1 MHRRRKKIRRTAR
14 SLRLDRPSKRKSEAP
29 RLISRASFAPALV
42 LTTRQRI
49 HFSTSS
55 TGPFRIKI
63 VPGSLTENLEFASN
77 PADLLRMCMKNR
89 CLAALLFCSTAAYAM
104 PIATS
109 ARSMIPSEVQQII
122 SVDYRS
128 LKDSPTAQALKQ
140 QVLPENLKQF
150 EAALKGIG
158 IDAEHDLDQLT
169 FASFR
174 SGKQGLQVVSVAQG
188 SFSAKAVLKRM
199 KLKKIMSTKYGTALL
214 YPMADGLV
222 MTFTD
227 DNTLA
232 FGTQAS
238 LKSGLDARDGKRAT
252 LDSNSQM
259 AEQMAAVDGSPVWS
273 ILDQQGTQAMMRSAL
288 SDASKIADYET
299 LKKRILASRY
309 TMGFESGVKFD
320 LSVLTSDSM
329 TAATLSS
336 LVKAGML
343 YKKLNASPIEKIAID
358 SMTVDSDSSNLQ
370 VHFKT
375 DDQKFQSLLHSEL
388 FAAVS
393 R

>member
-1 MHRRRKKIRRTAR
+1 
-14 SLRLDRPSKRKSEAP
+14 
-29 RLISRASFAPALV
+29 
-42 LTTRQRI
+42 
-49 HFSTSS
+49 
-55 TGPFRIKI
+55 
-63 VPGSLTENLEFASN
+63 
-77 PADLLRMCMKNR
+77 MKNR
-89 CLAALLFCSTAAYAM
+89 CLAVLLLCASAGYAM
-104 PIATS
+104 PMASS

-150 EAALKGIG
+150 EEALKGIG
-158 IDAEHDLDQLT
+158 ITADRDLDQLT

-174 SGKQGLQVVSVAQG
+174 SGKQGLQVICVAQG

-214 YPMADGLV
+214 YPMSDGLI

-232 FGTQAS
+232 FGNQAS
-238 LKSGLDARDGKRAT
+238 LKSALDARDGKRAT
-252 LDSNSQM
+252 LDSNPQM

-288 SDASKIADYET
+288 GDASKIADYET
-299 LKKRILASRY
+299 LKKRIFASRY
-309 TMGFESGVKFD
+309 TMSFESGVKFD

-329 TAATLSS
+329 TATTLSS

-343 YKKLNASPIEKIAID
+343 YKKLNASPVEKVAID

>member
-1 MHRRRKKIRRTAR
+1 
-14 SLRLDRPSKRKSEAP
+14 
-29 RLISRASFAPALV
+29 
-42 LTTRQRI
+42 
-49 HFSTSS
+49 
-55 TGPFRIKI
+55 
-63 VPGSLTENLEFASN
+63 
-77 PADLLRMCMKNR
+77 MKNSF
-89 CLAALLFCSTAAYAM
+89 LAVLLLCATAGYAM
-104 PIATS
+104 PIASS
-109 ARSMIPSEVQQII
+109 ARAMVPSEIQQLIG
-122 SVDYRS
+122 VDYRA

-199 KLKKIMSTKYGTALL
+199 KLKKMSSTKYGTTLL
-214 YPMADGLV
+214 YPMADGLI
-222 MTFTD
+222 MTFLD

-238 LKSGLDARDGKRAT
+238 LKSALDARDGKRAT
-252 LDSNSQM
+252 LDSNPQM

-288 SDASKIADYET
+288 GDASKIADYET

-309 TMGFESGVKFD
+309 TMSFQSGVNFD

-343 YKKLNASPIEKIAID
+343 YKKLNASPIEKTAID
-358 SMTVDSDSSNLQ
+358 STSVDSDSSNLQ

-393 R
+393 K

>member
-1 MHRRRKKIRRTAR
+1 MKTRC
-14 SLRLDRPSKRKSEAP
+14 
-29 RLISRASFAPALV
+29 FAV
-42 LTTRQRI
+42 LLLC
-49 HFSTSS
+49 TS
-55 TGPFRIKI
+55 
-63 VPGSLTENLEFASN
+63 
-77 PADLLRMCMKNR
+77 
-89 CLAALLFCSTAAYAM
+89 AAYAM
-104 PIATS
+104 PIASS
-109 ARSMIPSEVQQII
+109 ARAMVPAEIQQLIG
-122 SVDYRS
+122 VDYRA

-150 EAALKGIG
+150 EEALKGIG

-188 SFSAKAVLKRM
+188 SFSAKVVLKRM

-214 YPMADGLV
+214 YPMSDGLV
-222 MTFTD
+222 MTFLD

-232 FGTQAS
+232 FGTTAS
-238 LKSGLDARDGKRAT
+238 LKSALDARDGKRAT
-252 LDSNSQM
+252 LDSNPQM

-273 ILDQQGTQAMMRSAL
+273 VLDQQGTQAMMHSAL
-288 SDASKIADYET
+288 GDASKIADYET

-309 TMGFESGVKFD
+309 TMSFQSGVNFD

-343 YKKLNASPIEKIAID
+343 YKKLNASPIEKTAID
-358 SMTVDSDSSNLQ
+358 STSVDSDSSNLQ

>member
-1 MHRRRKKIRRTAR
+1 M
-14 SLRLDRPSKRKSEAP
+14 
-29 RLISRASFAPALV
+29 V
-42 LTTRQRI
+42 
-49 HFSTSS
+49 
-55 TGPFRIKI
+55 
-63 VPGSLTENLEFASN
+63 
-77 PADLLRMCMKNR
+77 
-89 CLAALLFCSTAAYAM
+89 
-104 PIATS
+104 
-109 ARSMIPSEVQQII
+109 PSEIQQLIG
-122 SVDYRS
+122 VDYRA
-128 LKDSPTAQALKQ
+128 LKDSPTAQALKE
-140 QVLPENLKQF
+140 QVLPENLKEF
-150 EAALKGIG
+150 ETALKGIG
-158 IDAEHDLDQLT
+158 IDADHDLDQLT

-214 YPMADGLV
+214 YPMNNGLV
-222 MTFTD
+222 MTFLD

-232 FGTQAS
+232 FGTTAS
-238 LKSGLDARDGKRAT
+238 LKSALDARDGKRPT
-252 LDSNSQM
+252 LDSNPQM

-273 ILDQQGTQAMMRSAL
+273 VLDQQGTQTMMRSAL
-288 SDASKIADYET
+288 GDASKIADYET

-309 TMGFESGVKFD
+309 TMSFQSGVNFD
-320 LSVLTSDSM
+320 LSVVTSDSM
-329 TAATLSS
+329 TAATLST

-343 YKKLNASPIEKIAID
+343 YKKLNASPIEKTAID
-358 SMTVDSDSSNLQ
+358 STSVDSDSSNLQ

>member
-1 MHRRRKKIRRTAR
+1 
-14 SLRLDRPSKRKSEAP
+14 
-29 RLISRASFAPALV
+29 
-42 LTTRQRI
+42 
-49 HFSTSS
+49 
-55 TGPFRIKI
+55 
-63 VPGSLTENLEFASN
+63 
-77 PADLLRMCMKNR
+77 MKNR
-89 CLAALLFCSTAAYAM
+89 LLAVLILCATGSYAM
-104 PIATS
+104 PIASS
-109 ARSMIPSEVQQII
+109 ARSMVPAEIQQLIG
-122 SVDYRS
+122 VDYRA
-128 LKDSPTAQALKQ
+128 LKDSPTAQALKE

-199 KLKKIMSTKYGTALL
+199 KLKKMMSTKYGTTLL
-214 YPMADGLV
+214 YPMSDGLV
-222 MTFTD
+222 MTFLD

-238 LKSGLDARDGKRAT
+238 LKSALDARDGKRPT
-252 LDSNSQM
+252 LDSNPQM

-288 SDASKIADYET
+288 GDASKIADYET
-299 LKKRILASRY
+299 LKKRIFASRY
-309 TMGFESGVKFD
+309 TMSFQSGVNFD
-320 LSVLTSDSM
+320 LSVVTSDSI

-343 YKKLNASPIEKIAID
+343 YKKLNASPIEKTAID
-358 SMTVDSDSSNLQ
+358 STSVDSDSSNLQ

>member
-1 MHRRRKKIRRTAR
+1 
-14 SLRLDRPSKRKSEAP
+14 
-29 RLISRASFAPALV
+29 
-42 LTTRQRI
+42 
-49 HFSTSS
+49 
-55 TGPFRIKI
+55 
-63 VPGSLTENLEFASN
+63 
-77 PADLLRMCMKNR
+77 MKNR
-89 CLAALLFCSTAAYAM
+89 CLAVLLLCASAGYAM
-104 PIATS
+104 PMASS

-140 QVLPENLKQF
+140 QVLPENLKQY
-150 EAALKGIG
+150 EEALKGIG
-158 IDAEHDLDQLT
+158 ITADRDLDQLT

-174 SGKQGLQVVSVAQG
+174 SGKQGLQVICVAQG

-214 YPMADGLV
+214 YPMSDGLI

-232 FGTQAS
+232 FGNQAS
-238 LKSGLDARDGKRAT
+238 LKSALDARDGKRAT
-252 LDSNSQM
+252 LDSNPQM

-288 SDASKIADYET
+288 GDASKIADYET

-309 TMGFESGVKFD
+309 TMSFESGVKFD
-320 LSVLTSDSM
+320 LSVLTSDSI
-329 TAATLSS
+329 TATTLSS

-343 YKKLNASPIEKIAID
+343 YKKLNASPVEKVAID

-375 DDQKFQSLLHSEL
+375 DDQKFQALLLSEL

>member
-1 MHRRRKKIRRTAR
+1 
-14 SLRLDRPSKRKSEAP
+14 
-29 RLISRASFAPALV
+29 
-42 LTTRQRI
+42 
-49 HFSTSS
+49 
-55 TGPFRIKI
+55 
-63 VPGSLTENLEFASN
+63 
-77 PADLLRMCMKNR
+77 MKNQ
-89 CLAALLFCSTAAYAM
+89 CVAVLLLCVTAAYGM
-104 PIATS
+104 PMASS
-109 ARSMIPSEVQQII
+109 ARSMVPSEVQQII

-150 EAALKGIG
+150 EQALKGIG
-158 IDAEHDLDQLT
+158 ITAERDLDQLT

-174 SGKQGLQVVSVAQG
+174 SGKQGLQVICVAQG

-199 KLKKIMSTKYGTALL
+199 KLKKIMSTKYGTALF
-214 YPMADGLV
+214 YPMADDLV

-238 LKSGLDARDGKRAT
+238 LKSALDARDGKRAT
-252 LDSNSQM
+252 LDSNPQM
-259 AEQMAAVDGSPVWS
+259 AEQMAAVDGSSVWS

-288 SDASKIADYET
+288 GDAAKIADYET

-309 TMGFESGVKFD
+309 TMNFQSGVNFD

-343 YKKLNASPIEKIAID
+343 YKKLNASPIEKVAID

-375 DDQKFQSLLHSEL
+375 DGQKFQALLHSEL